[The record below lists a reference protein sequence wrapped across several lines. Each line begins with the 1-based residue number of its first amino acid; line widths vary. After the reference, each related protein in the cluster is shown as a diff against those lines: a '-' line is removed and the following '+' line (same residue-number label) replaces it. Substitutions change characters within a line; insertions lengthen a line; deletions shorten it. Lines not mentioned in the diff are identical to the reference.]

1 MSETERRKAANEA
14 VFRNVNERIELL
26 QHSFAVAEREPLQMI
41 CECDRLDCMERI
53 PVTVD
58 AYEQI
63 RSEPDRFIVST
74 GHEDPAVEEVVSVT
88 AAYTIVRK
96 KAGDAR
102 EVAVE
107 TDPRDPQ

>member
-14 VFRNVNERIELL
+14 VFRNVNERIQRI

-41 CECDRLDCMERI
+41 CECARLDCMERI
-53 PVTVD
+53 PVPVD

-63 RSEPDRFIVST
+63 RAHPDQFIVAA
-74 GHEDPAVEEVVSVT
+74 GHEDPSVEEVVSVL
-88 AAYTIVRK
+88 AGYTIVRK
-96 KAGDAR
+96 DAGDAR